1 MKTQYLSLFFNIVKF
16 LSLYQYFNTEQLLK
30 INCYNT
36 ELIHMFSIYA
46 LTSIKPVSY
55 THLNYRKRAEKEFEG
70 CTAGS
75 GRYDSDYRGN
85 KSSWR

>member
-46 LTSIKPVSY
+46 LTSIKCCGNLE
-55 THLNYRKRAEKEFEG
+55 TDKGTAYREEAQK
-70 CTAGS
+70 
-75 GRYDSDYRGN
+75 
-85 KSSWR
+85 

>member
-46 LTSIKPVSY
+46 LTSIKRCGNLK
-55 THLNYRKRAEKEFEG
+55 TDKGIAYRKEAQE
-70 CTAGS
+70 
-75 GRYDSDYRGN
+75 
-85 KSSWR
+85 

>member
-36 ELIHMFSIYA
+36 ELIHMFSIYT
-46 LTSIKPVSY
+46 LTSIKCCGNLK
-55 THLNYRKRAEKEFEG
+55 TDKGTAYRKEAQE
-70 CTAGS
+70 
-75 GRYDSDYRGN
+75 
-85 KSSWR
+85 

>member
-46 LTSIKPVSY
+46 LTSINRWDNHK
-55 THLNYRKRAEKEFEG
+55 TDKGTAYRKEAQE
-70 CTAGS
+70 
-75 GRYDSDYRGN
+75 
-85 KSSWR
+85 

>member
-46 LTSIKPVSY
+46 LTSIKCCGN
-55 THLNYRKRAEKEFEG
+55 LKADKGIAYRKEALE
-70 CTAGS
+70 
-75 GRYDSDYRGN
+75 
-85 KSSWR
+85 

>member
-46 LTSIKPVSY
+46 LTSIKCCGNLKADKG
-55 THLNYRKRAEKEFEG
+55 TAYRKEALE
-70 CTAGS
+70 
-75 GRYDSDYRGN
+75 
-85 KSSWR
+85 